1 MSSLVNRKFTPAPPP
16 NHPQGITEHETQ
28 KHHNFCCRELGRFQ
42 GLSRHV
48 KERDQGG
55 RVASAGRYGV
65 LVAVDGVHALGVAAE
80 HQGRIDLLLSD
91 IESSSTDS
99 RGLWSATR
107 EQRPDTKI
115 LFMSTSAWRN
125 GGDTSAIPEDVYQLQ
140 RPFDVER
147 LEDAIHGA
155 LNGPSKPNP
164 PGEPS
169 ALDGVF

>member
-1 MSSLVNRKFTPAPPP
+1 MTSRPAISAIHAACKTVLVLEDDDTLRDLVRISLEA
-16 NHPQGITEHETQ
+16 
-28 KHHNFCCRELGRFQ
+28 LG
-42 GLSRHV
+42 
-48 KERDQGG
+48 
-55 RVASAGRYGV
+55 YGV

-80 HQGRIDLLLSD
+80 YQGRIDLLLSD

-99 RGLWSATR
+99 RELWSATR

-115 LFMSTSAWRN
+115 LFMFTSAWRN
-125 GGDTSAIPEDVYQLQ
+125 DVDTSAIPEDVYQLQ